1 MTPARMDRFDLIS
14 AIILILFAGG
24 ALFESLRMDR
34 LEELNV
40 DPYTAPGLV
49 PGLISCLLL
58 LCGIV
63 LLIRSLR
70 RTGWRLGLSGAAIA
84 GFVRNPGIRRVA
96 LTLLLTFAFAL
107 GLFGRLDFPYAA
119 SIFVFAFIVLMSPPG
134 SAASSLS
141 VPFSVR
147 LKAYA
152 IALGIALVAGF
163 SIDVIFTQIFIVKL
177 P

>member
-1 MTPARMDRFDLIS
+1 MKPARMDRLDLIS
-14 AIILILFAGG
+14 AVVLILFAGG

-49 PGLISCLLL
+49 PGLVSCLLL

-63 LLIRSLR
+63 LLVRSLR
-70 RTGWRLGLSGAAIA
+70 RTGWRLGLSGAAVA
-84 GFVRNPGIRRVA
+84 RFVRYPEVRRVA
-96 LTLLLTFAFAL
+96 LTLLLTFVFAL
-107 GLFGRLDFPYAA
+107 GLFGRLAFPYAA
-119 SIFVFAFIVLMSPPG
+119 SIFVFAFIVLMSPAG
-134 SAASSLS
+134 STELSLS
-141 VPFSVR
+141 LLARV
-147 LKAYA
+147 KTCA

-163 SIDVIFTQIFIVKL
+163 SIDFIFTQVFIVKL